1 MKKKGLAS
9 LIEGLPPT
17 YWLIWTGTL
26 INRLGGFVVP
36 FLTLY
41 LTAQR
46 EIPVSQAALMVS
58 LFGAGSFLAQLS
70 GGELTDRL
78 GRRPVMLM
86 SFLITPIFMVTLG
99 LARDLALISVCTF
112 MVGFFTDL
120 YRPAVGAAI
129 ADLVPPES
137 RTRAYGYN
145 YWAINMGAAIAPIV
159 AGLIADYNYLILF
172 VADALTTA
180 AFGLIVFFGIRETR
194 PVEAHHTSHVP
205 LRERISQLKR
215 APILLLF
222 SLITLFF
229 GIIYMQGNVTLPLDM
244 QAHGLT
250 ARDYGIAIAVN
261 GFLIILVTIPVSNMA
276 AKWPR
281 FETVAVAAGLLGL
294 GFGFTALAT
303 NLPLFALSVVIWTL
317 GEIAATSVGP
327 TIIADLSPVELRGL
341 YQGIFGAAWGLSYF
355 IGPLAGGWVYE
366 YWGSN
371 ALWVGCLI
379 LGFVVAF
386 CYLALSA
393 PARRRM
399 AGTEPLSTD

>member
-1 MKKKGLAS
+1 MNKKGLSA
-9 LIEGLPPT
+9 LVQGLPPT

-26 INRLGGFVVP
+26 INRLGGFVIP

-46 EIPVSQAALMVS
+46 EIPISTAALMVS
-58 LFGAGSFLAQLS
+58 FFGAGSFLAQLT
-70 GGELTDRL
+70 GGEMTDRL

-86 SFLITPIFMVTLG
+86 SFFITPIFMVTLG
-99 LARDLALISVCTF
+99 LARDLALISICTF
-112 MVGFFTDL
+112 IVGFFTDL

-145 YWAINMGAAIAPIV
+145 YWAINLGAAVAPLL
-159 AGLIADYNYLILF
+159 AGLMADYNFLILF

-180 AFGLIVFFGIRETR
+180 IFGFIVLFGIHETR
-194 PVEAHHTSHVP
+194 PAEAHHASRLP
-205 LRERISQLKR
+205 LQERISQLKR
-215 APILLLF
+215 APILLIF

-244 QAHGLT
+244 QAHGLGP
-250 ARDYGIAIAVN
+250 RDYGVAIAVN
-261 GFLIILVTIPVSNMA
+261 GLLIILVTIPVSNLA
-276 AKWPR
+276 VKWPR
-281 FETVAVAAGLLGL
+281 FETVAASAALLGL

-303 NLPLFALSVVIWTL
+303 NLPLFALSVVLWTL

-341 YQGIFGAAWGLSYF
+341 YQGIFGAAWGLSFF
-355 IGPLAGGWVYE
+355 IGPLAGGWIYDH
-366 YWGSN
+366 WGSD

-379 LGFVVAF
+379 LGIVIAF

-393 PARRRM
+393 PARRQI
-399 AGTEPLSTD
+399 AAADHLTAD